1 MTHTSASPMFVR
13 KLKNAIR
20 PATGPSDQKGH
31 LARVRK
37 GKCCT
42 NRLLTLQT
50 RRHTTEIGLVD
61 SGISFGSIF
70 FPFFLLPN
78 LIWPLWMVDFPLQW
92 TTRGGPSEFAIQDH
106 RLFQFFCWNVSL
118 QASVLMLFTLTE
130 TSNSTYYDE
139 FDDSDDFA
147 LMVGDFAA
155 DILFPTQAIL
165 VQWLAANKVSM
176 SLLTSLHLCRILLSV
191 PSALFNCHSARI
203 SW

>member
-1 MTHTSASPMFVR
+1 MPFGPRPDHRIKKDTWQGKMLHQSLAYSANPQTYDRNWSCRFR
-13 KLKNAIR
+13 YFIR
-20 PATGPSDQKGH
+20 F
-31 LARVRK
+31 
-37 GKCCT
+37 
-42 NRLLTLQT
+42 N
-50 RRHTTEIGLVD
+50 I
-61 SGISFGSIF
+61 
-70 FPFFLLPN
+70 FPFFSPSQFN
-78 LIWPLWMVDFPLQW
+78 LASLQW